1 MPALATVQMATRNR
15 RYNRK
20 VIVKVLISIIC
31 SRHLG
36 RKGRIWDNAHNL
48 LPSSMQLR
56 GPCPRPEPVLFAK
69 AKNSLTTSSCGG
81 GAAEGQWI
89 FRRFKKSPF

>member
-20 VIVKVLISIIC
+20 VIVKVLLSIIC
-31 SRHLG
+31 SRYLG

-48 LPSSMQLR
+48 LLSRSWKYMPSQSTR
-56 GPCPRPEPVLFAK
+56 A
-69 AKNSLTTSSCGG
+69 SLMLHSLEFHEKIAHPDSSIYSTG
-81 GAAEGQWI
+81 
-89 FRRFKKSPF
+89 